1 MSTLPAADLSPFAS
15 PHLPTSQHVPMQ
27 PQVLHQERRGLT
39 TAQQAGTQNLAP
51 TVWAEREHK
60 PGHPPADFLNVL
72 LLSTAQVT
80 PARATTRLR
89 TTSPDRKWGSG
100 GT

>member
-27 PQVLHQERRGLT
+27 PQVLHRERRGPT

-51 TVWAEREHK
+51 TVWAEHEHK
-60 PGHPPADFLNVL
+60 PSHPLADALNVL
-72 LLSTAQVT
+72 VLNTTQVT
-80 PARATTRLR
+80 SA
-89 TTSPDRKWGSG
+89 
-100 GT
+100 